1 MLFFDD
7 NGITSYLGWE
17 ELERIKA
24 AASAGSDTASDTTS
38 DTKMAVSAN
47 ATT

>member
-24 AASAGSDTASDTTS
+24 AASSGSDTT
-38 DTKMAVSAN
+38 MAVSAE
-47 ATT
+47 ATS